1 MGSRRSRRV
10 MAEPNLRIGRGPRD
24 EGRCHGPPVGP
35 PWACESAR
43 ERPKQPLTTVV
54 WQGPPDVEPAITSEG
69 ALTRIREPPP
79 ARTAPRP
86 PPAQRALRKRPLIAQ
101 CDSA

>member
-54 WQGPPDVEPAITSEG
+54 WQVPPGGEAAITKEG
-69 ALTRIREPPP
+69 ALTRIRKPPP
-79 ARTAPRP
+79 TRTAARDPSR
-86 PPAQRALRKRPLIAQ
+86 QRALPIRPLIAQ